1 MPSSD
6 IMLTLIHKSITVLQD
21 DAIKIQKL
29 IEVQME
35 NLSPRKCPLYEEVL
49 DSQMYGL
56 SKEVEFAVKVGLIS
70 ELVVKEIVNRLQRD
84 LDELYEAMEKNNERS
99 SQ

>member
-6 IMLTLIHKSITVLQD
+6 FMLTLIQKTITILQE
-21 DAIKIQKL
+21 DADKIQKL
-29 IEVQME
+29 IEVQMD
-35 NLSPRKCPLYEEVL
+35 NLSTRKCPLYEEVL
-49 DSQMYGL
+49 DTQMFGL

-70 ELVVKEIVNRLQRD
+70 ELLGKEIVNQLQRN

-99 SQ
+99 